1 MPLWKI
7 HHPVDAYTPADK
19 KEFAGAITAVYDAV
33 PIPRFYVV
41 VLFEEVPADSFY
53 VGGDPTAISSGSRST
68 RWRGPC
74 PVRSSGNGGSG
85 TSTRSSPPRV
95 KDRGY
100 DWEFTITEPPFDLW
114 SLQGEIP
121 PPFESMAEKR
131 WIKENKASP
140 YAHAEKL
147 PVNLALAPGTTGE

>member
-53 VGGDPTAISSGSRST
+53 VGGDSHGSFVRIQIDQMART
-68 RWRGPC
+68 LPG
-74 PVRSSGNGGSG
+74 RSSGNGGSG
-85 TSTRSSPPRV
+85 ISTRLSPPGSRTAATTGSSP
-95 KDRGY
+95 
-100 DWEFTITEPPFDLW
+100 
-114 SLQGEIP
+114 
-121 PPFESMAEKR
+121 
-131 WIKENKASP
+131 SP
-140 YAHAEKL
+140 SAVR
-147 PVNLALAPGTTGE
+147 PVVAAG

>member
-53 VGGDPTAISSGSRST
+53 VGGDSHGSFVRIQIDQMARTLPGPVIREWWVKNVDRVIAPWVGTA
-68 RWRGPC
+68 
-74 PVRSSGNGGSG
+74 
-85 TSTRSSPPRV
+85 
-95 KDRGY
+95 
-100 DWEFTITEPPFDLW
+100 
-114 SLQGEIP
+114 
-121 PPFESMAEKR
+121 
-131 WIKENKASP
+131 
-140 YAHAEKL
+140 
-147 PVNLALAPGTTGE
+147 